1 MLSFLAQDFFFARLY
16 IVLTVITVIAAFVC
30 SFRQSVIACQLLD
43 RLASVISPNASS
55 NTVWWLFSEP
65 KFSRKIVLFN
75 DSFVVFRPK
84 LCSVSE
90 KAFFCWSVCELKII
104 CPFRF
109 LLKFLLSNCYV
120 IAMSCDLLL
129 CPCYV
134 IALRMLCFCF
144 ALIIY
149 CKLQARYRPYT
160 FEDKM
165 RTFFSS
171 VYGRVPKGNSLCNP
185 DAVLRT
191 FKITTASPCSLVN
204 ASRHRIKIRSRSP
217 FQPGCVQLLHA
228 KGVFWWFEGLS
239 CLKSAASQSG
249 A

>member
-1 MLSFLAQDFFFARLY
+1 MLVQAIRYRLPASTVWLRLSHRMPRQTPSDDSLANRNSAGRSFCSTILLSFSGRSY
-16 IVLTVITVIAAFVC
+16 VAF
-30 SFRQSVIACQLLD
+30 R
-43 RLASVISPNASS
+43 
-55 NTVWWLFSEP
+55 EG
-65 KFSRKIVLFN
+65 
-75 DSFVVFRPK
+75 
-84 LCSVSE
+84 
-90 KAFFCWSVCELKII
+90 FFCWSVCELNII

-149 CKLQARYRPYT
+149 CKLQAWYRPYT

-171 VYGRVPKGNSLCNP
+171 VYE
-185 DAVLRT
+185 
-191 FKITTASPCSLVN
+191 
-204 ASRHRIKIRSRSP
+204 SR
-217 FQPGCVQLLHA
+217 A
-228 KGVFWWFEGLS
+228 KGKFPL
-239 CLKSAASQSG
+239 
-249 A
+249 

>member
-1 MLSFLAQDFFFARLY
+1 M
-16 IVLTVITVIAAFVC
+16 
-30 SFRQSVIACQLLD
+30 
-43 RLASVISPNASS
+43 
-55 NTVWWLFSEP
+55 
-65 KFSRKIVLFN
+65 FN

-90 KAFFCWSVCELKII
+90 KAFLLIRMRIEHYLSVSVFVEI
-104 CPFRF
+104 
-109 LLKFLLSNCYV
+109 LLSNCYV

-204 ASRHRIKIRSRSP
+204 ASRHRLKSVPVHRFSLGACSS
-217 FQPGCVQLLHA
+217 FTQ
-228 KGVFWWFEGLS
+228 KGVF
-239 CLKSAASQSG
+239 
-249 A
+249 

>member
-90 KAFFCWSVCELKII
+90 KAFLLIRMRIEHYLSVSV
-104 CPFRF
+104 

-171 VYGRVPKGNSLCNP
+171 VYGRVQ
-185 DAVLRT
+185 RE
-191 FKITTASPCSLVN
+191 I
-204 ASRHRIKIRSRSP
+204 P
-217 FQPGCVQLLHA
+217 FVTLMRFYEP
-228 KGVFWWFEGLS
+228 
-239 CLKSAASQSG
+239 LK
-249 A
+249 

>member
-1 MLSFLAQDFFFARLY
+1 
-16 IVLTVITVIAAFVC
+16 
-30 SFRQSVIACQLLD
+30 
-43 RLASVISPNASS
+43 
-55 NTVWWLFSEP
+55 
-65 KFSRKIVLFN
+65 
-75 DSFVVFRPK
+75 
-84 LCSVSE
+84 
-90 KAFFCWSVCELKII
+90 
-104 CPFRF
+104 
-109 LLKFLLSNCYV
+109 
-120 IAMSCDLLL
+120 MSCDLLL

-217 FQPGCVQLLHA
+217 FQPGGVQLLHA
-228 KGVFWWFEGLS
+228 KACFDDLRAFVSEIG
-239 CLKSAASQSG
+239 SQSVG
-249 A
+249 CITIHARKTHQRDFQRFLGGWRRISWVRA

>member
-1 MLSFLAQDFFFARLY
+1 MLVQAIRYRLP
-16 IVLTVITVIAAFVC
+16 AF
-30 SFRQSVIACQLLD
+30 D

-75 DSFVVFRPK
+75 DSLSFSGRSYVAFR
-84 LCSVSE
+84 E
-90 KAFFCWSVCELKII
+90 GFFCWSVCELNII

-149 CKLQARYRPYT
+149 CKLQAWYRPYT

-171 VYGRVPKGNSLCNP
+171 VYEGRS
-185 DAVLRT
+185 
-191 FKITTASPCSLVN
+191 
-204 ASRHRIKIRSRSP
+204 
-217 FQPGCVQLLHA
+217 A
-228 KGVFWWFEGLS
+228 KGKFPL
-239 CLKSAASQSG
+239 
-249 A
+249 

>member
-1 MLSFLAQDFFFARLY
+1 M
-16 IVLTVITVIAAFVC
+16 
-30 SFRQSVIACQLLD
+30 
-43 RLASVISPNASS
+43 
-55 NTVWWLFSEP
+55 
-65 KFSRKIVLFN
+65 FN

-90 KAFFCWSVCELKII
+90 KAFLLIRMRIEHYLSVSV
-104 CPFRF
+104 

-165 RTFFSS
+165 RTFSQ
-171 VYGRVPKGNSLCNP
+171 VYTVACQRKFLCNP

-217 FQPGCVQLLHA
+217 FQPGGVQLLHA
-228 KGVFWWFEGLS
+228 KGVF
-239 CLKSAASQSG
+239 
-249 A
+249 

>member
-1 MLSFLAQDFFFARLY
+1 M
-16 IVLTVITVIAAFVC
+16 
-30 SFRQSVIACQLLD
+30 
-43 RLASVISPNASS
+43 
-55 NTVWWLFSEP
+55 
-65 KFSRKIVLFN
+65 FN

-90 KAFFCWSVCELKII
+90 KAFLLIRMRIEHYLSVSV
-104 CPFRF
+104 

-217 FQPGCVQLLHA
+217 FQPGACSSFTQRRVLMI
-228 KGVFWWFEGLS
+228 
-239 CLKSAASQSG
+239 
-249 A
+249 